1 MTDKKKIDELI
12 NVRIDKLNNLKNAG
26 IEPYPHSYLASNSI
40 QEIKENEDALI
51 KSNDTISICG
61 RIVSI
66 RQLGKVL
73 FVNIQSNF
81 ERLQCYISNKN
92 MLLDEDVYKILIN
105 NIDIGDIVGIEGQM
119 FYTKTNEFT
128 LKCDVFTLLSK
139 SIRPLPNLKQK
150 EGEAFN
156 TFDDKEL
163 RYRNRH
169 LDFITNPDNKKTFIL
184 RHKIVNSFRE
194 FLNSKSFIE
203 AETPVLQPI
212 YGGANARPFT
222 THHHTLNEKLYLRIA
237 VELYLK
243 RLIIGGFDKVYEISK
258 NFRNEGMDR
267 SHNPEFTMLEFY
279 QSYSDVYDVMDLT
292 ENMIR
297 SVANSISSQTFSYD
311 GNEID
316 FSNPFKQITLNE
328 LFEQEFKIKDL
339 LFNETKLR
347 EIASSL
353 NLKDDYDIGKIID
366 KIFSLKIEP
375 NLVQPTFVLDYPK
388 VLSPLSKIKRDQD
401 DDIVERFELFIGGME
416 IANAFSELND
426 PIDQRE
432 RFSAQEKLKD
442 KGDEEAQVLD
452 ENFLEAIESGMP
464 PTGGVGI
471 GIDRVV
477 MILTGN
483 TSIKDVILFP
493 AMRNI
498 TS

>member
-1 MTDKKKIDELI
+1 MIDKKKIDELI

-26 IEPYPHSYLASNSI
+26 IEPYPHSYLSSKSI
-40 QEIKENEDALI
+40 QEIKENEDTLI
-51 KSNDTISICG
+51 KSNETISICG

-92 MLLDEDVYKILIN
+92 MLLDEDVYKTLIN

-119 FYTKTNEFT
+119 FYTKTKEFT

-156 TFDDKEL
+156 AFDDKEL

-169 LDFITNPDNKKTFIL
+169 LDFIANPDNKKIFIL

-194 FLNSKSFIE
+194 FLNSKLFIE

-267 SHNPEFTMLEFY
+267 SHNPEF
-279 QSYSDVYDVMDLT
+279 
-292 ENMIR
+292 
-297 SVANSISSQTFSYD
+297 NSE
-311 GNEID
+311 EI
-316 FSNPFKQITLNE
+316 
-328 LFEQEFKIKDL
+328 L
-339 LFNETKLR
+339 L
-347 EIASSL
+347 A
-353 NLKDDYDIGKIID
+353 
-366 KIFSLKIEP
+366 
-375 NLVQPTFVLDYPK
+375 
-388 VLSPLSKIKRDQD
+388 
-401 DDIVERFELFIGGME
+401 
-416 IANAFSELND
+416 
-426 PIDQRE
+426 
-432 RFSAQEKLKD
+432 
-442 KGDEEAQVLD
+442 
-452 ENFLEAIESGMP
+452 
-464 PTGGVGI
+464 
-471 GIDRVV
+471 
-477 MILTGN
+477 
-483 TSIKDVILFP
+483 
-493 AMRNI
+493 
-498 TS
+498 

>member
-1 MTDKKKIDELI
+1 
-12 NVRIDKLNNLKNAG
+12 
-26 IEPYPHSYLASNSI
+26 
-40 QEIKENEDALI
+40 
-51 KSNDTISICG
+51 
-61 RIVSI
+61 
-66 RQLGKVL
+66 
-73 FVNIQSNF
+73 
-81 ERLQCYISNKN
+81 
-92 MLLDEDVYKILIN
+92 
-105 NIDIGDIVGIEGQM
+105 
-119 FYTKTNEFT
+119 
-128 LKCDVFTLLSK
+128 
-139 SIRPLPNLKQK
+139 
-150 EGEAFN
+150 
-156 TFDDKEL
+156 
-163 RYRNRH
+163 
-169 LDFITNPDNKKTFIL
+169 
-184 RHKIVNSFRE
+184 
-194 FLNSKSFIE
+194 
-203 AETPVLQPI
+203 
-212 YGGANARPFT
+212 
-222 THHHTLNEKLYLRIA
+222 
-237 VELYLK
+237 
-243 RLIIGGFDKVYEISK
+243 
-258 NFRNEGMDR
+258 MDR

-339 LFNETKLR
+339 LSNETKLR

-471 GIDRVV
+471 GIDRIV

>member
-1 MTDKKKIDELI
+1 
-12 NVRIDKLNNLKNAG
+12 
-26 IEPYPHSYLASNSI
+26 
-40 QEIKENEDALI
+40 
-51 KSNDTISICG
+51 
-61 RIVSI
+61 
-66 RQLGKVL
+66 
-73 FVNIQSNF
+73 
-81 ERLQCYISNKN
+81 

-128 LKCDVFTLLSK
+128 LKCDIFTLLSK

-156 TFDDKEL
+156 AFDDKEL

-169 LDFITNPDNKKTFIL
+169 LDFIANPDNKKIFIL

-194 FLNSKSFIE
+194 FLNSKLFIE

-279 QSYSDVYDVMDLT
+279 QSYSDVYDVMELT

-311 GNEID
+311 GHEID

-339 LFNETKLR
+339 LSKETKLR

-442 KGDEEAQVLD
+442 KGDDEAQVLD